1 MFDHSLIQALQAL
14 RSPFL
19 DGFVQ
24 AISFLGDE
32 PFYLLLLPV
41 LYWAVDR
48 GVALRAVVLLLASAW
63 VNGAAK
69 GLFDLPRPDPAQV
82 AVLDVRS
89 SGGLPSG
96 HAQNAVV
103 AWGYLALRWHR
114 GRTGVSSRAILVGA
128 ALLVAAIGVSRL
140 YLGAHFPADVL
151 AGWGLGL
158 GLLLLAL
165 PAVERGAGALSR
177 LPLVGRF
184 LAAGLLPLLLLLVYR
199 QHEALPAAATLLG
212 VAVGAVAEREWIRLP
227 GWAPPRA
234 RLLRVLVGLGGVLAL
249 WAGLR
254 GLLLPGTEAGRILR
268 YVLLG
273 LWVTA
278 GAPWVF
284 RWLEGRTGRG
294 RRF

>member
-14 RSPFL
+14 RSPAL
-19 DGFVQ
+19 DGLAQ
-24 AISFLGDE
+24 AVSLLGDE

-48 GVALRAVVLLLASAW
+48 GWAFRAMVLLLASAW
-63 VNGAAK
+63 VNEVAK
-69 GLFDLPRPDPAQV
+69 AFFDLPRPDPAQV
-82 AVLDVRS
+82 SVLDPRS

-103 AWGYLALRWHR
+103 VWGYLAYRWGQGP
-114 GRTGVSSRAILVGA
+114 GRVAPRAALWGA
-128 ALLVAAIGVSRL
+128 TLLVAAIGVSRL

-165 PAVERGAGALSR
+165 PSVERVAMALSR
-177 LPLVGRF
+177 SSRGGRI
-184 LAAGLLPLLLLLVYR
+184 LAASLPPVLMLLIYR

-212 VAVGAVAEREWIRLP
+212 AALGVVVEREWIRFP
-227 GWAPPRA
+227 RSAPA
-234 RLLRVLVGLGGVLAL
+234 GALLLRILVGLSGVLAI

-254 GLLLPGTEAGRILR
+254 GLLLPGLEAGRIVR
-268 YVLLG
+268 YLLLG

-284 RWLEGRTGRG
+284 RRLEGGRAEG
-294 RRF
+294 QRS